1 MVFSS
6 LTLWHWL
13 TIAAGSAFL
22 LSLVGYFWS
31 ASRWRR
37 QLTEQQLQI
46 SMQTGQLEELLN
58 TRELQHEQL
67 HTLQVELNQSKTE
80 LIRQQTQNEQQ
91 QKHFSEQMQLL
102 KREEGRLLE
111 TFQNLANKLFDE
123 KKQAFKQ
130 ENREAM
136 DNLLSPLRMQLSDFR
151 KRVEDVYEKDT
162 DDRRALRMELDR
174 LRDLNIQM
182 SEDAQNLTKAL
193 KGDNKAQG
201 NWGEMVLEK
210 VLEQSGLSKG
220 REYDVQVALKDQD
233 GRRQIPD
240 VIVHLPEGKD
250 VIVDSKV
257 SLVDYERAVAESDES
272 VRQAHLKK
280 HVQSLQNHIQQLSSK
295 NYEQLEGVRSLDFI
309 LLFVPIEAAFMQAI
323 EYDPTIFTRAFE
335 RNIIVVSPTT
345 LLATL
350 RTVQSIWRYEN
361 QNRNAEE
368 IAKQGGALY
377 DQFVLVLESV
387 QDIGKHL
394 QKTTEAYEQSVK
406 RIESGRGNLLGRV
419 DRLKKLGARSKK
431 EMPSEFSSLL
441 EEQD

>member
-1 MVFSS
+1 MD
-6 LTLWHWL
+6 LTALTVWHWL
-13 TIAAGSAFL
+13 TLASAAGLVTTVVSYS
-22 LSLVGYFWS
+22 LSVG
-31 ASRWRR
+31 RQRR
-37 QLTEQQLQI
+37 READLQLQVAQ
-46 SMQTGQLEELLN
+46 QTGQLEELLN
-58 TRELQHEQL
+58 TRELQNEQL
-67 HTLQVELNQSKTE
+67 HALKLELDQNRIE
-80 LIRQQTQNEQQ
+80 LTRQQTRNEQE
-91 QKHFSEQMQLL
+91 QKHFAEQMQLL

-111 TFQNLANKLFDE
+111 SFQNLANKLFDE

-130 ENREAM
+130 ENREAL
-136 DNLLSPLRMQLSDFR
+136 DNLLSPLRMQLGDFR

-174 LRDLNIQM
+174 LRDLNVQM

-210 VLEQSGLSKG
+210 VLEQSGLTKG
-220 REYDVQVALKDQD
+220 REYDVQVALKDAD
-233 GRRQIPD
+233 GRKQIPD

-250 VIVDSKV
+250 VIIDSKV
-257 SLVDYERAVAESDES
+257 SLVDYERAVAEADES
-272 VRQAHLKK
+272 IKQTHLKK
-280 HVQSLQNHIQQLSSK
+280 HVQSLQTHIQQLSSK
-295 NYEQLEGVRSLDFI
+295 NYEQLDGVRSLDFI

-323 EYDPTIFTRAFE
+323 EFDPTIFTRAFE

-361 QNRNAEE
+361 QNKNAEE

-431 EMPSEFSSLL
+431 DMPSEYASLL